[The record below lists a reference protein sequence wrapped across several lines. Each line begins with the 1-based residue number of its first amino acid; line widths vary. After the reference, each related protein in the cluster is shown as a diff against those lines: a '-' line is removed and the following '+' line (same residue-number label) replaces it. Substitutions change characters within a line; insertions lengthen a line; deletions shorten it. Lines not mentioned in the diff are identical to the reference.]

1 MNSLT
6 NDLNQARRYMLKVPV
21 QKRSRETV
29 ASIVESCSR
38 LLTTLPYH
46 DITTDRIAEMAG
58 VSIGSLYQFFSNKE
72 AIVSAVIDDLLLKD
86 LEYLR
91 DGLGR
96 LPSSETDIESR
107 IRAIIDMGFN
117 RFQTDRPLRAAL
129 ENVQGLLDYWDTRR
143 VFYEHYQKYILQ
155 LLPEMPGR
163 DRSLV
168 ALILVSTFT
177 NALNLNLLQTD
188 QTPEREDKLKNEIFH
203 LVLGYLK
210 TPKVTHAALMAS
222 PPPPPPMGF

>member
-1 MNSLT
+1 MDSLT
-6 NDLNQARRYMLKVPV
+6 NDLSQARRYMLKVPV

-29 ASIVESCSR
+29 SSIVESCSR
-38 LLTTLPYH
+38 LLTTMPYH
-46 DITTDRIAEMAG
+46 EITTDRIAEMAG

-91 DGLGR
+91 DGLHR
-96 LPSSETDIESR
+96 LPTSTPDTDAK
-107 IRAIIDMGFN
+107 IRAVIDMGFN

-143 VFYEHYQKYILQ
+143 VFYEHYQRYILQ
-155 LLPEMPGR
+155 LLPELPDR

-168 ALILVSTFT
+168 ALILVSVFST
-177 NALNLNLLQTD
+177 ALNLNLLQDD
-188 QTPEREDKLKNEIFH
+188 QSPEREEKLKTEIFT
-203 LVLGYLK
+203 LVSQYLR
-210 TPKVTHAALMAS
+210 TPTKPLDH
-222 PPPPPPMGF
+222 